1 MLNSWFY
8 KIFIYSSL
16 ACAATASAITKH
28 GFDFVLGVDGDFK
41 AAIAKASSSGATEF
55 KRFILFVPDGEYN
68 ITKVTGDE
76 HGKSTFSGSNISII
90 GQSVDKTIIWNT
102 TDTEGISTTATIY
115 FPSNKNMYMQDI
127 TLQNR
132 SSVSSAN
139 AARQVALQQNAGDK
153 FIYKN
158 VRLLSG
164 QDTYYTK
171 KVALIGKV
179 AKSMAPLTLSAV
191 AATFFSKSPSL

>member
-8 KIFIYSSL
+8 RIFIYSSL

-41 AAIAKASSSGATEF
+41 AAIAKASSSGASES

-68 ITKVTGDE
+68 ITKLTGDE
-76 HGKSTFSGSNISII
+76 HGKTTFSGSNISII

-115 FPSNKNMYMQDI
+115 FP
-127 TLQNR
+127 
-132 SSVSSAN
+132 
-139 AARQVALQQNAGDK
+139 
-153 FIYKN
+153 
-158 VRLLSG
+158 
-164 QDTYYTK
+164 
-171 KVALIGKV
+171 
-179 AKSMAPLTLSAV
+179 
-191 AATFFSKSPSL
+191 